1 MATSNSF
8 DFNRTAGD
16 IINAAL
22 RKLGILAEGEVA
34 SADQATDAL
43 EDLNLLVKSWPANGI
58 DLWRYEELTVFT
70 VKDKQSY
77 LLGATGDEATFDS
90 FKTEIAT
97 AASSGASTITVDS
110 ATNIP
115 NGDNIGIELDD
126 GTLQWTTVNGTP
138 VGNVVTLTATL
149 NAASA
154 IDSHVYN
161 YTNIAQRPTRLYNG
175 RIKIND
181 GNEIPIVQISR
192 SSYMAL
198 PTKDTTSRPN
208 QFYYDPQL
216 DNGKLFVWPT
226 SDSVKDTMLFSA
238 QRQLQDL
245 DELTN
250 NLDFPQE
257 WLKAIVWNLAV
268 DMAYDYNLPT
278 TDPALFQGLERR
290 AEKYKEDVENFD
302 VENVSINFMPSD
314 EDVEGWE

>member
-1 MATSNSF
+1 MATSGSY
-8 DFNRTAGD
+8 DFTRTAGG

-77 LLGATGDEATFDS
+77 LIGATGNEATFDA

-97 AASSGASTITVDS
+97 AASSGASTITVDDD
-110 ATNIP
+110 ADIT
-115 NGDNIGIELDD
+115 NGDFIGIELDD
-126 GTLQWTTVNGTP
+126 GTLQWTTVNGVP
-138 VGNVVTLTATL
+138 SSNVVTLTATL
-149 NAASA
+149 TAAA
-154 IDSHVYN
+154 GVDNHVYN
-161 YTNIAQRPTRLYNG
+161 YTSIAQRPLRLYNG

-198 PTKDTTSRPN
+198 PTKETTSRPN

-216 DNGKLFVWPT
+216 DDGKLFVWPT
-226 SDSVKDTMLFSA
+226 SDSVKDRMLFSA
-238 QRQLQDL
+238 QRQIQDL
-245 DELTN
+245 DALTN

-257 WLKAIVWNLAV
+257 WLKAITWNLAV
-268 DMAYDYNLPT
+268 DMAFDYAISDAHYDRL
-278 TDPALFQGLERR
+278 AQR
-290 AEKYKEDVENFD
+290 ASKYMEDVENFD
-302 VENVSINFMPSD
+302 VENTSIYFMPSD